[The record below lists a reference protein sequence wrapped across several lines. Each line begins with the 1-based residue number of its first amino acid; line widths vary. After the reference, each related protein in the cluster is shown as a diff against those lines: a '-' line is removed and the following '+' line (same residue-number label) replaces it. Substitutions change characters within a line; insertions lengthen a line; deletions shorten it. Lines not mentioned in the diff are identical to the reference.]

1 MPRTCGEGEN
11 ALDLP
16 SFFPYRLSILE
27 QKVSSALARQYA
39 EFGLDR
45 GQWRVLATL
54 ARGEARSARD
64 ICAFTQMDKMQVSR
78 AIARLEQ
85 AGLLQR
91 RPHPEDRR
99 SAELELTS
107 LGRDRYHRICPR
119 VLAEEE
125 RILGLLSADEARH
138 LQQLVQRLG
147 QALSD

>member
-1 MPRTCGEGEN
+1 MSDICGEGAN

-27 QKVSSALARQYA
+27 QRVSSALARQYA

-45 GQWRVLATL
+45 NQWRVLASL
-54 ARGEARSARD
+54 ARGEVKSARD

-99 SAELELTS
+99 SAELELTA

-119 VLAEEE
+119 VLAEEK
-125 RILGLLSADEARH
+125 RILGLLPEADARQ
-138 LQQLVQRLG
+138 LRQLVQRLE
-147 QALSD
+147 QALAD